1 MKTKLCII
9 AAGTAAL
16 AMTLL
21 LGGCGAKGGQ
31 PDPKA
36 EAPPPAQ
43 VEQEPNADL
52 VKVDRPEQFAVA
64 TAQERLVAPEL
75 KVTGVV
81 NVDVS
86 RNVPVVS
93 LASGRVVEIRAKL
106 GDTVTKGQ
114 LLMRVQS
121 ADISGAFSDY
131 RHAVADEVLAHAQ
144 LDRAQLLFDK
154 GAIAQKEVE
163 VAQDAEAKAKVDV
176 ETAQEHLRVL
186 GADMGHPTA
195 IVDITAPI
203 SGVIVEQNVATAG
216 GVKTL
221 DNSPN
226 LFTIAD
232 LSSVWIMCDVYEND
246 LASVHLGEQAEIRLN
261 AYPDRVFRG
270 VIDNIGSVLD
280 PNIRAAKVRLQVQ
293 NPGVMRLGM
302 FVTATFHGQTRE
314 VRAVVPASAVLH
326 LHDRDW
332 VYVPGGGNTFR
343 RVGVVGGAM
352 VPPNMQEVTGIRPGE
367 RVVANALVLQNTSEQ

>member
-1 MKTKLCII
+1 MKANVWMAGGAV
-9 AAGTAAL
+9 AASV
-16 AMTLL
+16 LL
-21 LGGCGAKGGQ
+21 LAACGAKGET

-36 EAPPPAQ
+36 GAPPPAQ
-43 VEQEPNADL
+43 VEQEANADL
-52 VKVDRPEQFAVA
+52 VKVDRPDEFQLA
-64 TAQERLVAPEL
+64 TAGAHSVAPEL
-75 KVTGVV
+75 KATGVV
-81 NVDVS
+81 SVDVS

-106 GDTVTKGQ
+106 GDTVSKGE

-121 ADISGAFSDY
+121 SDIASAFSDY
-131 RHAVADEVLAHAQ
+131 RHATADETLAHTQ

-163 VAQDAEAKAKVDV
+163 VAQSAEAKSKVDV
-176 ETAQEHLRVL
+176 ETAQERLRLL
-186 GADMGHPTA
+186 GADLKNPSP

-203 SGVIVEQNVATAG
+203 SGVIVEQNVTNAA

-232 LSSVWIMCDVYEND
+232 LSTVWILCDVYENN
-246 LASVHLGEQAEIRLN
+246 LAQVRMGEPAEIRLN

-270 VIDNIGSVLD
+270 VVDNIGPILD
-280 PNIRAAKVRLQVQ
+280 PNLRTAKVRLQVR
-293 NPGVMRLGM
+293 NPGMMRMGM
-302 FVTATFHGQTRE
+302 FVTATFHGQNKETRTL
-314 VRAVVPASAVLH
+314 VPATAVLH

-332 VYVPGGGNTFR
+332 VYVPNGGNSFR
-343 RVGVVGGAM
+343 RVSVTGGAM
-352 VPPNMQEVTGIRPGE
+352 VAPDLQEVTGIEPGE
-367 RVVANALVLQNTSEQ
+367 RVVAKALVLQNTAEQ